1 MDLVVP
7 FEMEHGSQIL
17 KKDDLSIFP
26 SVSLAVV
33 PCGSSFLIRPMC
45 LSGVGS
51 SIFPTATLVAFGV
64 QTLMQVTLLWPDP
77 WPMSP
82 PPTKGAS
89 GGNVDKKTR
98 MEQKN
103 LVCEVSL
110 VLWGSRQKTT

>member
-1 MDLVVP
+1 MEHGSGEQNMDLVVP

-77 WPMSP
+77 WPMS
-82 PPTKGAS
+82 AIQL
-89 GGNVDKKTR
+89 VD
-98 MEQKN
+98 
-103 LVCEVSL
+103 SL
-110 VLWGSRQKTT
+110 NKFF